1 MATSCTL
8 YLVRHAE
15 KQQIPGEKD
24 PPLAAQG
31 ESRAQALAARL
42 AGEPIQALYATG
54 YRRTQL
60 TLAPLAGRV
69 GLPIQQ
75 YDARDSAGFL
85 KALLA
90 SPCTGARVVAGHS
103 NTLPALLRAAGIN
116 EPAEEFDESR
126 YGDLFIVDIADSPTQ
141 PARLRLER
149 FGD

>member
-60 TLAPLAGRV
+60 TLAPLASRL

-85 KALLA
+85 KTLLA
-90 SPCTGARVVAGHS
+90 TPCSGARVVAGHS

-126 YGDLFIVDIADSPTQ
+126 YGDLFIIDIADSPTQ